1 MSVPGWNDPP
11 QFSHASLDSHG
22 IRRSRLNKRPSPH
35 SHPSP
40 LPPSSLSPL
49 CPPPSSAPPT
59 QTSQSGEVSSGVVGV
74 TDSGGGGVEDDYS
87 RVVDGFQMQ
96 LERHKT
102 SMTEK
107 EVEEV
112 MKRLGAM
119 RTQWNSGALSP
130 HVMTHTTALLTAL
143 EAGRVEE
150 ARRIQVA
157 LMVDHTSE
165 VNMWMMGVKRLIA
178 RAEKQTDNHKS

>member
-1 MSVPGWNDPP
+1 M
-11 QFSHASLDSHG
+11 F
-22 IRRSRLNKRPSPH
+22 
-35 SHPSP
+35 
-40 LPPSSLSPL
+40 
-49 CPPPSSAPPT
+49 
-59 QTSQSGEVSSGVVGV
+59 
-74 TDSGGGGVEDDYS
+74 
-87 RVVDGFQMQ
+87 RVQ
-96 LERHKT
+96 
-102 SMTEK
+102 EK

-130 HVMTHTTALLTAL
+130 HVMTHTTALLTGIYTAAHFRRKLSVVLALALYFYPPLLLFSTLAL